1 MQPNTIKEQ
10 TPPRQPRGAFADIK
24 GMSFEVAL
32 KELEQIVT
40 RLERG
45 DVELVYP
52 LHMNPNVSKPVNN
65 ILGRARQVHLIPPTD
80 YMTFV
85 HLLSRATVVITDS
98 GGVQEEAV
106 SLGKR
111 VLVMREL
118 TERPE
123 GIEAGLAH
131 LVGTDPNLICSKFEE
146 IMEVSNETSP
156 ETNQS
161 VYGDGNAASRI
172 VAALAKSQ
180 GLQNRSAAIAEAP
193 SALQIA

>member
-1 MQPNTIKEQ
+1 
-10 TPPRQPRGAFADIK
+10 
-24 GMSFEVAL
+24 
-32 KELEQIVT
+32 
-40 RLERG
+40 
-45 DVELVYP
+45 
-52 LHMNPNVSKPVNN
+52 
-65 ILGRARQVHLIPPTD
+65 
-80 YMTFV
+80 MTFV
-85 HLLSRATVVITDS
+85 HLLSRAAVVITDS

-146 IMEVSNETSP
+146 IMERSDETSP
-156 ETNQS
+156 EANQS

-172 VAALAKSQ
+172 VAALAKSH
-180 GLQNRSAAIAEAP
+180 GLQNRHAP
-193 SALQIA
+193 ERTRSHVYA

>member
-1 MQPNTIKEQ
+1 
-10 TPPRQPRGAFADIK
+10 
-24 GMSFEVAL
+24 
-32 KELEQIVT
+32 
-40 RLERG
+40 
-45 DVELVYP
+45 
-52 LHMNPNVSKPVNN
+52 
-65 ILGRARQVHLIPPTD
+65 
-80 YMTFV
+80 
-85 HLLSRATVVITDS
+85 VITDS

-131 LVGTDPNLICSKFEE
+131 LVGT
-146 IMEVSNETSP
+146 EVSNETSP
-156 ETNQS
+156 EANQS

-172 VAALAKSQ
+172 VAALAKSH